1 MWSHPALLCQALQLP
16 PSLLWG
22 FHVKQPWDSLV
33 PLSHCLRGTISSC
46 PGCRRNGKFRA
57 SYPGREGLFPLLRLF
72 LLHPSVCLPP
82 WLQRTWSSASIYPA
96 ATLDLRAGS
105 CLAVPPL
112 LDGQSQLPALSH
124 ICLPWKSQHVSDT
137 DLLCWCPA
145 WGAGCLAGSHH
156 LALGRQ
162 SIAAGCV
169 SLGTSPA
176 RPGDLTHSLLF
187 PHGSL
192 GTP

>member
-1 MWSHPALLCQALQLP
+1 MPSVAAASFPAVGLPCEAAL
-16 PSLLWG
+16 
-22 FHVKQPWDSLV
+22 
-33 PLSHCLRGTISSC
+33 
-46 PGCRRNGKFRA
+46 
-57 SYPGREGLFPLLRLF
+57 GLFGPPLPLPAGNNLLLSRLQEKWKVQGF
-72 LLHPSVCLPP
+72 LPRQGRFVPTSAPFPSSSLCLPP